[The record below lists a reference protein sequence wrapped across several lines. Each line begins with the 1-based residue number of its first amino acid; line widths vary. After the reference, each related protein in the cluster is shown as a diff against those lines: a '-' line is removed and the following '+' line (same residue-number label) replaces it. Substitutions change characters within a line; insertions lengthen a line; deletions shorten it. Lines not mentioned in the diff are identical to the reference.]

1 MGKASC
7 KDCGQGTFQDVV
19 KASCKDSGQGKFQNV
34 ADQVICVDCGADNCV
49 DCGTDKYAATKRA
62 LSNSAQATR
71 IIQLALRIKTCR
83 SWVSPRGAEHVCGS
97 FVPPRG
103 LKESNFQMRCPQRP
117 TADSDS
123 PCPRP
128 GRPGACVEF

>member
-1 MGKASC
+1 MHCLRRGPVQFATMGKASC

-83 SWVSPRGAEHVCGS
+83 SCIAARGGTCLWLVCTAAGTERIQLS
-97 FVPPRG
+97 NVLPP
-103 LKESNFQMRCPQRP
+103 KANS
-117 TADSDS
+117 
-123 PCPRP
+123 
-128 GRPGACVEF
+128 